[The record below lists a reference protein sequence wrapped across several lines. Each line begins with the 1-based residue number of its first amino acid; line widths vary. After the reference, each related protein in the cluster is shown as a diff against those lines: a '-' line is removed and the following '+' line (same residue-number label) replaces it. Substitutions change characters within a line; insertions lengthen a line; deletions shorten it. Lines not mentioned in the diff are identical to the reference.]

1 MYLIISY
8 SKPVFWLSSY
18 PKKPAVL
25 LFHFAFLLAISR
37 GRNPGRDC
45 AECFSPTGS
54 FRYEVHPMRCF
65 HYPPP
70 RYSHRPSRWKSTYR
84 MPWHSYLKIL
94 NFHQNSQNYCQLTRY
109 LKYTLHPSPRH
120 PNTVSISSLSEIF
133 SYPSEIFCYLSE
145 IISYLSELSFYPSEI
160 FSEWFHGIFC
170 TLFPESTQIA
180 QIA

>member
-18 PKKPAVL
+18 PKKPSIL

-37 GRNPGRDC
+37 GQNPGRD
-45 AECFSPTGS
+45 FSGWSSPTGS
-54 FRYEVHPMRCF
+54 FRYEARPMRCF

-94 NFHQNSQNYCQLTRY
+94 NFYPNSQNYCQLTRY
-109 LKYTLHPSPRH
+109 LKYTLHLVTPTRFP
-120 PNTVSISSLSEIF
+120 
-133 SYPSEIFCYLSE
+133 YLLYRRYFL
-145 IISYLSELSFYPSEI
+145 ILRRYFAIYRRLFLIYRSYLFILRRYFQNDFMV
-160 FSEWFHGIFC
+160 FSV
-170 TLFPESTQIA
+170 LYFPNPRKSHKSHR
-180 QIA
+180 

>member
-45 AECFSPTGS
+45 AECFSPTRS

-94 NFHQNSQNYCQLTRY
+94 NFHPNSQNYCQLTRY
-109 LKYTLHPSPRH
+109 LKYGNINLTSQGNATLKNVKVASFLKICLRKAEKPPSPVI
-120 PNTVSISSLSEIF
+120 N
-133 SYPSEIFCYLSE
+133 
-145 IISYLSELSFYPSEI
+145 
-160 FSEWFHGIFC
+160 WFTEC
-170 TLFPESTQIA
+170 
-180 QIA
+180 